1 MSRLACS
8 LDAGRSL
15 DEAAERVRL
24 AESLGYESV
33 WTTHIA
39 RREPLQVL
47 GHYARHTE
55 RIGLAVGVVPIVL
68 RHPALL
74 AMEAATLDEISGG
87 RLHLGI
93 GISHRVTVEGWYG
106 LSLED
111 PLGRMREYATIVR
124 SILRTGASGLE
135 GEHYTSRFALLG
147 YAARADLPLYFAA
160 LGPRMLALAGELA
173 DGVVLWMT
181 SPRYIADVVIP
192 AIRKARGSLEG
203 FEIVANVPVA
213 LGDEAGG
220 RDAIRSRV
228 LPYAQ
233 LPFYRRVIAEGGHA
247 EDLARLDEALAGGDQ
262 RAAAG
267 ALPDAFVDDFG
278 AAGDASRLLAKI
290 DEYRGAGATLVNVAP
305 ATRFEGEVG
314 LEATLEALAPT
325 R

>member
-1 MSRLACS
+1 MRIACS

-15 DEAAERVRL
+15 EEAVERVRL

-55 RIGLAVGVVPIVL
+55 RIGLGVGVVPIVL

-87 RLHLGI
+87 RLRLGI
-93 GISHRVTVEGWYG
+93 GVSHKVTVEGWYG
-106 LSLED
+106 LSLDD
-111 PLGRMREYATIVR
+111 PVGRMREYATIVR
-124 SILRTGASGLE
+124 SLLRTGSSGLE
-135 GEHYTSRFALLG
+135 GRHYTSRFSFLG
-147 YAARADLPLYFAA
+147 YAARPDLPLLFAA
-160 LGPRMLALAGELA
+160 LGPKMLALAGELA

-181 SPRYIADVVIP
+181 SPTYIREVVVP
-192 AIRKARGSLEG
+192 ALRAHRGSLDG

-213 LGDEAGG
+213 LGDEAAG
-220 RDAIRSRV
+220 RGAIRGRV

-233 LPFYRRVIAEGGHA
+233 LPFYRAAIAEGGHA
-247 EDLARLDEALAGGDQ
+247 EDLAAFDAALGGGDQ
-262 RAAAG
+262 QAAAR
-267 ALPDAFVDDFG
+267 ALPDSFVDDFG
-278 AAGDASRLLAKI
+278 AVGSAERLRAKI
-290 DEYRGAGATLVNVAP
+290 DEYQDAGATLVNVAP

-314 LEATLEALAPT
+314 LEATLEALAP
-325 R
+325 